1 VRPAVRRA
9 VGLCLLAVALATAC
23 VFLGRWQWHRHEWRD
38 AQIAIVKENF
48 GADPVPLSSVLTP
61 AQAVPDE
68 LLWRPV
74 LVSGHY
80 LPERTVELRNRPADG
95 TPAYHVLVPFVVDD
109 SSAGTSATPTDA
121 GTVLVVDRGWVPTG
135 ENADADVTAPA
146 PPAGDVTITVRLRA
160 DEPDTTQQAPPGQV
174 QAIAVDQVLSVAGVD
189 GQAWQAYGGLV
200 SESPAVAPM
209 PGTLPEPSI
218 DPGSHLSYAFQW
230 WTFALGSLVGFAFL
244 ARREILEEVDEPS
257 PPEDLDPWAPRAP
270 RGPRPERVHTSGRR
284 DGRAEAEEDA
294 LVDAQ
299 LAERD
304 RPVTPG

>member
-38 AQIAIVKENF
+38 AQIAIVMDNF

-61 AQAVPDE
+61 DQAVPDD
-68 LLWRPV
+68 LVWKPV

-80 LPERTVELRNRPADG
+80 LPEQTVELRNRPADG

-109 SSAGTSATPTDA
+109 SSAGTAPTATDA

-135 ENADADVTAPA
+135 ENADADVVAPA
-146 PPAGDVTITVRLRA
+146 PPTGDVTITVRLRA
-160 DEPDTTQQAPPGQV
+160 DEPDSTRRAPAGQV
-174 QAIAVDQVLSVAGVD
+174 QAIAVDEVLDVAGVD
-189 GQAWQAYGGLV
+189 QPAWQAYGGLV
-200 SESPAVAPM
+200 SESPAVTPM
-209 PGTLPEPSI
+209 PGTLPQPSI

-230 WTFALGSLVGFAFL
+230 WVFALGSLVGFGLL
-244 ARREILEEVDEPS
+244 ARREVLEGSDEPS
-257 PPEDLDPWAPRAP
+257 APVDPDPWAPRAP
-270 RGPRPERVHTSGRR
+270 RGPRPARVHTSRRR

-299 LAERD
+299 LRSERD
-304 RPVTPG
+304 